1 MVLSLRQVKFPSH
14 FTCSDNTEDLPVPI
28 PPRPAPTTLWEKIL
42 FAYVGFAIY
51 FNCESV
57 LLFSH

>member
-1 MVLSLRQVKFPSH
+1 MGAHELSF
-14 FTCSDNTEDLPVPI
+14 
-28 PPRPAPTTLWEKIL
+28 EKIL